1 MTTVN
6 FKDTNGQ
13 IESRSFPKG
22 DSISVYG
29 QATDSLGIWESFAH
43 VRIELFDS
51 SNTSIFFDETTCSAL
66 GNWDTF
72 IPLPNI
78 DTTGIIRVTITN
90 TVIGQDIIN
99 VPIAIGNAIPAE
111 MTAPIASAQSL
122 ADNIKTIIEV
132 AIVLLIVVVIL
143 YALKTGREAGV
154 I

>member
-6 FKDTNGQ
+6 FKDSNGQ
-13 IESRSFPKG
+13 INSRSFPKG

-43 VRIELFDS
+43 VRIELFNS
-51 SNTSIFFDETTCSAL
+51 SNTSIFFDETDCSTL
-66 GNWDTF
+66 GNWSSY

-78 DTTGIIRVTITN
+78 DTTGTIRVTVTN
-90 TVIGQDIIN
+90 TVVGQDIVN
-99 VPIAIGNAIPAE
+99 VPIAIGNASPAE

-122 ADNIKTIIEV
+122 ADNIKTIVEV

-143 YALKTGREAGV
+143 YAIRTGKQAGV